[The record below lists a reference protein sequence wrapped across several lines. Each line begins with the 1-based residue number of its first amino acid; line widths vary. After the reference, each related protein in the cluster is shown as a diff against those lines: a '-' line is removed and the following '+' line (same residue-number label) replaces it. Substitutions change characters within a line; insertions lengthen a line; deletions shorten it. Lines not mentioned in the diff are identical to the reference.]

1 MKQQVPTG
9 PPVDCVWGS
18 FGPWSECSATCGA
31 RGSQTRKRVALREA
45 ANGGK
50 DCRGGNEERRSC
62 NTKSCPPLQV
72 KRNFYRGILSPK
84 EGQATYTAL
93 LSTGFSCESQ
103 YKYIVKVKGTLRDLF
118 VLSPINLDQTQFI
131 SPTTS
136 TTTTTRRPRPTT
148 RRPRPT
154 TRRPR
159 PTTTTTRRPVQ
170 VWSIT
175 QFHSL
180 DFI

>member
-1 MKQQVPTG
+1 MWQNRKLFTFVGISNFADEIDSPAFGVKQQVPTG

-84 EGQATYTAL
+84 EGQATSGL
-93 LSTGFSCESQ
+93 
-103 YKYIVKVKGTLRDLF
+103 TLGHREKNSNENKSKLKEK
-118 VLSPINLDQTQFI
+118 
-131 SPTTS
+131 
-136 TTTTTRRPRPTT
+136 TRNT
-148 RRPRPT
+148 RK
-154 TRRPR
+154 
-159 PTTTTTRRPVQ
+159 
-170 VWSIT
+170 
-175 QFHSL
+175 
-180 DFI
+180 